1 MIHIYIY
8 IYTHTHIYT
17 GFPGSSAGN
26 ESACS
31 ARDCYS
37 IPGSGRS
44 PGEGIG
50 YPLHYSWASLV
61 AQMVK
66 NPPAVWETWV
76 CLIPGC
82 EDPLEEGAWQ
92 PTPVFLSENPHGQRC
107 LAGYSPRV
115 SKSWKQLNI

>member
-1 MIHIYIY
+1 MHLQLL
-8 IYTHTHIYT
+8 TLLNSSL
-17 GFPGSSAGN
+17 GFPDSSIGK
-26 ESACS
+26 ESACNAGNS
-31 ARDCYS
+31 GS
-37 IPGSGRS
+37 TPGLGR
-44 PGEGIG
+44 PAGEGVG

-115 SKSWKQLNI
+115 SKSWKQLNK

>member
-66 NPPAVWETWV
+66 NTGSMWHGRTPWA
-76 CLIPGC
+76 
-82 EDPLEEGAWQ
+82 EEPDRLQ
-92 PTPVFLSENPHGQRC
+92 SIESQSQRELSN
-107 LAGYSPRV
+107 
-115 SKSWKQLNI
+115 